1 VASGAGGGAELLSQ
15 AGFVV
20 VARLLREPDQGA
32 EKVQRAYLLAR
43 KPGKS

>member
-1 VASGAGGGAELLSQ
+1 MVADRVAELLSQ

-20 VARLLREPDQGA
+20 VARLLREPDET
-32 EKVQRAYLLAR
+32 EKVQQTHLRAR